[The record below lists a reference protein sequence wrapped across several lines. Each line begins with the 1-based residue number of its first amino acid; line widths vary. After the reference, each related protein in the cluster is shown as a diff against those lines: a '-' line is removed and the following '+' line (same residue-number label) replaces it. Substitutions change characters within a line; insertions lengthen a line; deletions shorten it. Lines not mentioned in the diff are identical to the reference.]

1 MPMKLKT
8 VVHTSTT
15 IAAAHHLSGYRGS
28 CSRVHGHNFKI
39 EVWIEGKVDPATGM
53 VMDFARIKD
62 AVRFYDHRDLNEL
75 MDEIP
80 SAENLAAAL
89 LKDIAAR
96 YGRPKEPIAI
106 AVRVWEGEDSYA
118 EVSSQ

>member
-1 MPMKLKT
+1 LGTGVEFVLPGVGINKD
-8 VVHTSTT
+8 
-15 IAAAHHLSGYRGS
+15 
-28 CSRVHGHNFKI
+28 
-39 EVWIEGKVDPATGM
+39 GKMISSQTG
-53 VMDFARIKD
+53 FLNRIRIKD